1 MEGVMGVEWSSW
13 RRGWPAVEQRKAR
26 RPCSATAARDSS
38 RRGKE
43 RTYHGDADSCTSRQ
57 RKGMIEQAPRRSRR
71 KAPTGQPLGA
81 LSLSCF
87 FSPSLAFPLN
97 LPNPP
102 PAAQLLPLSSP
113 SSTVHSHNAFPGE
126 RLAPQP
132 RHPHPHLQKRIN
144 GRALLVAYGGVP
156 AKLSRPQRS
165 GMLGL
170 R

>member
-1 MEGVMGVEWSSW
+1 MEGVMGVGWSSR
-13 RRGWPAVEQRKAR
+13 RRGWSAVEQRKAR
-26 RPCSATAARDSS
+26 RPCSTTAARDSS
-38 RRGKE
+38 RQGKE

-57 RKGMIEQAPRRSRR
+57 RKGTIEQAPRSRR

-102 PAAQLLPLSSP
+102 PAAQLLLLPSP

-126 RLAPQP
+126 RLAPQSQ
-132 RHPHPHLQKRIN
+132 HPHPHLQKRIN
-144 GRALLVAYGGVP
+144 GRALVAYGGVP
-156 AKLSRPQRS
+156 AKLPRPQGS
-165 GMLGL
+165 GVLVL